1 MDEGWDERRDKM
13 RDHMGDQ
20 MKDEMRDEMRQEL
33 RWDKRWL
40 MRSKKRHLPFLIYKN
55 LYLFLALVTDSKA
68 FIFSPAGATFDG
80 KCSSIVTN
88 RLYSNIS
95 QKKTS
100 FINAMISNKA
110 YSFEKT

>member
-1 MDEGWDERRDKM
+1 
-13 RDHMGDQ
+13 
-20 MKDEMRDEMRQEL
+20 
-33 RWDKRWL
+33 

-95 QKKTS
+95 QKKTL
-100 FINAMISNKA
+100 FINAMISNTA
-110 YSFEKT
+110 YAFEKHQKNSIFICSRPKMAVFQNFQDRFFHGLIQPGGR